1 MLSVS
6 AGIGLRPPN
15 CVATLPSDVILIY
28 ILFFYACFIFGAKLL
43 FDGFSNKVNTSF
55 KLVNFM
61 DLSRK
66 DEKKEL
72 NLVLKLVN
80 LQKK

>member
-1 MLSVS
+1 
-6 AGIGLRPPN
+6 LRPPN

-28 ILFFYACFIFGAKLL
+28 ILFFYACFIFDAKLL
-43 FDGFSNKVNTSF
+43 SDGFSNKVNTSF

>member
-6 AGIGLRPPN
+6 AGIGLRPPIY
-15 CVATLPSDVILIY
+15 VATLPSDVILIY

-43 FDGFSNKVNTSF
+43 SDVFSNKVNTSF

-66 DEKKEL
+66 YKEKGL
-72 NLVLKLVN
+72 NMVLKLVN

>member
-6 AGIGLRPPN
+6 AGIGLRPPIY
-15 CVATLPSDVILIY
+15 VATLPSDVILIY
-28 ILFFYACFIFGAKLL
+28 ILFFYACFIFDAKLL
-43 FDGFSNKVNTSF
+43 FDDFSNKVNTSF

-66 DEKKEL
+66 DEEKEL

>member
-6 AGIGLRPPN
+6 AGIGLRPPIY
-15 CVATLPSDVILIY
+15 VATLPSDVILIY

-43 FDGFSNKVNTSF
+43 SDGFSNKVNISF

-66 DEKKEL
+66 DEKKGL
-72 NLVLKLVN
+72 NLALKLVN

>member
-6 AGIGLRPPN
+6 AGIGLRPPIY
-15 CVATLPSDVILIY
+15 VATLPSDVILIY

>member
-6 AGIGLRPPN
+6 AGIGLRPSI

-28 ILFFYACFIFGAKLL
+28 ILFFYACFIFDAKLL
-43 FDGFSNKVNTSF
+43 FDAFSNKVNTLF

-61 DLSRK
+61 DLSIK
-66 DEKKEL
+66 YKKKGL
-72 NLVLKLVN
+72 NMVLKLVN

>member
-6 AGIGLRPPN
+6 AGIGLRPPIY
-15 CVATLPSDVILIY
+15 VATLPSDVILIY

-61 DLSRK
+61 DLSIK
-66 DEKKEL
+66 YKKKGL
-72 NLVLKLVN
+72 NMVLKLVN